1 MITADVLL
9 ILIFAVSILLS
20 ILTALLLIGNYRAEV
35 TIVRATIFGIVGY
48 FMAYIVISAFFFAF
62 DYFSIFKCTAAT
74 LAAVLILLVA
84 AGIKTKFMSF
94 KKIKFDKKE
103 LIFFAIVIVCVL
115 LLSGKKFGYYGMGQ
129 DQGVYQVKAIELI
142 YGNNSNVY
150 NFDYALKALSDPK
163 DYKYFRDK
171 VMELQGYYLV
181 GQTDPFYAD
190 DTMGG
195 ETGLEGIYHGLP
207 TWPAV
212 LALFGKMFGMGH
224 MQDCQ
229 TVFFICFLML
239 AFYILEN
246 FRVKVLCEA
255 AALTILGTTPLMVWI
270 SKSALTEMF
279 LAVVVASFV
288 YLVCNENRDVR
299 LYMWIPVAVFSVY
312 HVSIYTVM
320 PLFVVCCWMNII
332 SDKRKRAVVSTI
344 LMIVSFMIGFILSV
358 RLAMLYTTY
367 NYLNPICKL
376 LGIEQI
382 NINAKELTII
392 VCATALTCIILS
404 LLVLPIANAKAVSKL
419 IEKIKE
425 NKGIIIKVLSFAV
438 TAFAILAY
446 AKNNRGPILN
456 PNMNLVAMSFASG
469 IISIPLIFVGI
480 VCIRKDR
487 IKGFPFIILY
497 MLFMYMMVW
506 TVFLRPNV
514 TYFYYYGRYDVP
526 YVLLMVIFLAV
537 LYREFEKTD
546 WIPVLCLSSVIIY
559 LNYDY
564 VMNKTPDDTKIEWN
578 VVEKELKAN
587 RLPNSAV
594 ILEEERETL
603 IEWMLILKASG
614 VEVFPQESD
623 LDAQTEKLLNYYDNI
638 YYLYEDEGE
647 FDLAD
652 YTTEDYEPL
661 YTYSFVHSEDLTNE
675 TQNWIGY
682 PEDFYNSYNNTYM
695 YLYSDNN

>member
-1 MITADVLL
+1 MIQTDILL
-9 ILIFAVSILLS
+9 ILIFAVSILLC
-20 ILTALLLIGNYRAEV
+20 ILVGLLLIGYYRAEV
-35 TIVRATIFGIVGY
+35 TIVRAGIFGIVGY
-48 FMAYIVISAFFFAF
+48 FMAYIVISAFFFVF
-62 DYFSIFKCTAAT
+62 DYFSVFKCTLAT
-74 LAAVLILLVA
+74 LAAVLIALVA
-84 AGIKTKFMSF
+84 VGIKTKFKSF

-103 LIFFAIVIVCVL
+103 FIFFALVILVVL

-129 DQGVYQVKAIELI
+129 DQGVYQTKAIELI

-150 NFDYALKALSDPK
+150 NFDYALKALSDPD
-163 DYKYFRDK
+163 DYNYFRDK
-171 VMELQGYYLV
+171 VKELQGYYLV

-190 DTMGG
+190 ETMGG
-195 ETGLEGIYHGLP
+195 ESGLEGVYHGLP
-207 TWPAV
+207 TWPAI
-212 LALFGKMFGMGH
+212 LALFGRMFGIGH
-224 MQDCQ
+224 MQECQ
-229 TVFFICFLML
+229 TIFFICFLML

-279 LAVVVASFV
+279 LAVIVASFV

-332 SDKRKRAVVSTI
+332 SDKRKRAVVSTV
-344 LMIVSFMIGFILSV
+344 LTVVSFMIGFIISV

-446 AKNNRGPILN
+446 AKNNKGPILN

-469 IISIPLIFVGI
+469 IISIPLMFAGI
-480 VCIRKDR
+480 ICIRKEK

-559 LNYDY
+559 LNYDF
-564 VMNKTPDDTKIEWN
+564 VMNKTPDDTKIEWD

-682 PEDFYNSYNNTYM
+682 PEYFYNANNYTYM
-695 YLYSDNN
+695 YLYSENN